1 MMKDKVLIFGKGF
14 IGERLQG
21 AFHWDVSDR
30 KIFSYRDAEEEI
42 EKYKPEMIINCIGST
57 GIRNVDDCELD
68 KEKTLLSNTFVPII
82 LAEVAFRHKI
92 KLVHISSGCI
102 YHFDYSNDKPISE
115 ERIPDFYHLFYS
127 RGKVYAERALEVFCS
142 EFNILIPRIRIPLDN
157 RSHPK
162 NILSK
167 LIQYKRVIDLPNSVT
182 YIPDFIKALEH
193 LIKIDAK
200 GVYNVVNKNGLK
212 YPDILDIYKK
222 YIPDFEYE
230 VIDYKTLNMVRT
242 NVIMSTRK
250 LESTGFQV
258 REINEVLEEC
268 VEGYIK
274 DVGLQTL
281 STLSASN

>member
-1 MMKDKVLIFGKGF
+1 MEDRVLILGKGF
-14 IGERLQG
+14 LGERLQE
-21 AFHWDVSDR
+21 AFHYDISDR

-42 EKYKPEMIINCIGST
+42 EKYRPKIIINCIGST

-68 KEKTLLSNTFVPII
+68 KEKTLHSNTFVPII
-82 LAEVAFRHKI
+82 LADVAFRHNV

-102 YHFDYSNDKPISE
+102 YHFDYSKDKPIGE
-115 ERIPDFYHLFYS
+115 EQTPDFYQLFYS
-127 RGKVYAERALEVFCS
+127 RGKVYAEKALEVFCS
-142 EFNILIPRIRIPLDN
+142 DFNILIPRIRIPLDN
-157 RSHPK
+157 RPHPK

-182 YIPDFIKALEH
+182 YIPDFIRALDH

-200 GVYNVVNKNGLK
+200 GIYNVVNKNGLR

-222 YIPDFEYE
+222 HIPHFEYE

-242 NVIMSTRK
+242 NVIMSTEK

-258 REINEVLEEC
+258 REIHEVLEEC
-268 VEGYIK
+268 VEGYTK
-274 DVGLQTL
+274 DARLQAL
-281 STLSASN
+281 STLSAGN